1 MLGNDV
7 IRLRREKRVE
17 RSNGLFKR
25 LACSWFT
32 PLLFVPVY
40 LLSVCLFLNITN
52 SVSFNIPLLESIFRP
67 FPEAR
72 LVQTGLALL
81 FVDLVRVLIC
91 RKLTDNNDDISD
103 ILALFVL
110 GSFMI
115 AIGFLHWSNVPSHEE
130 LARYN
135 AEKSCSDLARGA
147 ENGTV
152 YEDGRCYWK
161 KDIKYVDQSL
171 KIIDTKDG
179 IVRRNEIT
187 REYVKS
193 IEVTVDTGVFD
204 GKEYK
209 KGDTIFFEQG
219 SSKLNKYRV
228 AEINS
233 TKYLVTINPHT
244 YKWDV
249 ENRDTGNKLP
259 PVLEIDGKKYD
270 KTVEADHW
278 ESLSEN
284 TRYSDTVEAYV
295 KSGQ

>member
-17 RSNGLFKR
+17 RAKGLLKR

-130 LARYN
+130 RARYN
-135 AEKSCSDLARGA
+135 AEKSCSDLVLVVQKMVLFMRTGA
-147 ENGTV
+147 AT
-152 YEDGRCYWK
+152 GRK
-161 KDIKYVDQSL
+161 TSNTLISPS
-171 KIIDTKDG
+171 
-179 IVRRNEIT
+179 
-187 REYVKS
+187 KS
-193 IEVTVDTGVFD
+193 STQKTG
-204 GKEYK
+204 
-209 KGDTIFFEQG
+209 
-219 SSKLNKYRV
+219 
-228 AEINS
+228 
-233 TKYLVTINPHT
+233 
-244 YKWDV
+244 
-249 ENRDTGNKLP
+249 
-259 PVLEIDGKKYD
+259 
-270 KTVEADHW
+270 
-278 ESLSEN
+278 
-284 TRYSDTVEAYV
+284 
-295 KSGQ
+295 

>member
-17 RSNGLFKR
+17 RAKGLLKR

-204 GKEYK
+204 GKNTRK
-209 KGDTIFFEQG
+209 ATRSS
-219 SSKLNKYRV
+219 SSKGPQ
-228 AEINS
+228 NS
-233 TKYLVTINPHT
+233 TN
-244 YKWDV
+244 
-249 ENRDTGNKLP
+249 TG
-259 PVLEIDGKKYD
+259 
-270 KTVEADHW
+270 
-278 ESLSEN
+278 
-284 TRYSDTVEAYV
+284 
-295 KSGQ
+295 